1 MQYADTEGNII
12 APALPRKHVL
22 PNNPGWAFLI
32 TARVRSINMSFAA
45 APHLEFRSFV
55 EALKKEHDIVSI
67 TREVDP
73 NLEAAAITRLVHEN
87 DLPAP
92 LFENVKGSKDGL
104 FRILGAPAALRN
116 DKKTRFGRLARHIGL
131 EPTASIKQILDK
143 IISADK
149 LEPIEPTVLENGP
162 CKQNIIHEKD
172 VHLNALPLAWA
183 HKDDGGKY
191 IQTYGTSCAINARSI
206 GNYKITYNDRRQAC
220 CAVSS
225 R

>member
-1 MQYADTEGNII
+1 
-12 APALPRKHVL
+12 
-22 PNNPGWAFLI
+22 
-32 TARVRSINMSFAA
+32 MSFAA

-55 EALKKEHDIVSI
+55 EALKKDGDIVSI

-73 NLEAAAITRLVHEN
+73 NLEAAAITRLVYEN

-92 LFENVKGSKDGL
+92 LFQNVKGSKDGL
-104 FRILGAPAALRN
+104 LRILGAPAALRN

-131 EPTASIKQILDK
+131 EPTASMKQILDK

-149 LEPIEPTVLENGP
+149 LESIEPTVLESGP

-172 VHLNALPLAWA
+172 VHLNTLPAPWI

-191 IQTYGTSCAINARSI
+191 IQTYGTSCAII
-206 GNYKITYNDRRQAC
+206 THVTGIYITYL
-220 CAVSS
+220 
-225 R
+225 